1 MDWIAKV
8 TWASEERLLAEMAS
22 WEPLPDQSDPRWD
35 ALTSASDDL
44 WAGSERVIAAAEASG
59 EHGWLRVAVKVFEHA
74 SDWDLHGA
82 MQSIRHGP
90 EKAYMGVP
98 DGIATFARELE
109 QLTRHHRAGTRLWT
123 VRELGILRQLTSLPF
138 LVDRLHDEHPSV
150 AREAVSSIRML
161 AQVHPTAAALLADLL
176 AD

>member
-1 MDWIAKV
+1 V
-8 TWASEERLLAEMAS
+8 TWASEERLLADMAG

-35 ALTSASDDL
+35 ALTPEGDRL
-44 WAGSERVIAAAEASG
+44 WAESERVIAAADASG

-74 SDWDLHGA
+74 SDWDLHGG

-109 QLTRHHRAGTRLWT
+109 PLTRHHRAGTRLWT
-123 VRELGILRQLTSLPF
+123 VWELGILRELTSLPF
-138 LVDRLHDEHPSV
+138 LVDRLHDEHPAV
-150 AREAVSSIRML
+150 AREAVRSIQML
-161 AQVHPTAAALLADLL
+161 AQDHAAAAALLPELPSD
-176 AD
+176 